1 MDFKILPF
9 GSSVNSFG
17 KCDSD
22 LDMVISHQNMQMG
35 NEQIEYSPSRLIF
48 HTRGM
53 YAYILALAKI
63 LF

>member
-17 KCDSD
+17 KFDSD

-35 NEQIEYSPSRLIF
+35 YEQMEYSPSRLIF

-53 YAYILALAKI
+53 YT
-63 LF
+63 

>member
-22 LDMVISHQNMQMG
+22 LNMVISDTV
-35 NEQIEYSPSRLIF
+35 SPIHSEF
-48 HTRGM
+48 PSSSKSSVWNK
-53 YAYILALAKI
+53 ASAS
-63 LF
+63 